1 MTGPINL
8 YNIYVGDYHD
18 QIHGSN
24 STIVL
29 MDYLATHIGNSSWYD
44 TVTNYYQ
51 INSDGSKTYASHIVN
66 FPYKS
71 VNVIPKLIHNIIN
84 EEIIINIIKD
94 LFHLHQLPVD
104 TSGIYAVMFRGD
116 LEYNFWTDAT
126 NTGCGYHYYFNHTD
140 GKIIKF
146 FVAGDVNYLPRT
158 SPQAI
163 ACAQVFPVTINH
175 NWGADSMASV
185 YAHELAEIVT
195 DWDGAWSRNNDGLE
209 ISDVCNW

>member
-71 VNVIPKLIHNIIN
+71 VNVIPKYVSWGLGVQFL
-84 EEIIINIIKD
+84 D
-94 LFHLHQLPVD
+94 
-104 TSGIYAVMFRGD
+104 
-116 LEYNFWTDAT
+116 DAT

-209 ISDVCNW
+209 ISDVCNWKF